1 MFGSPS
7 RDTMTAADAIRLL
20 GLEPHPAEGGFFR
33 ETYRADEDVDGSA
46 LPARYEGA
54 TRAFSTSIYYLLTPE
69 TLSALHR
76 LASDEVFHHYA
87 GDPVEQLHLYPD
99 GTTGRML
106 IGSDLEAGQ
115 RPQVVVPRGVWQGA
129 RLVAGGRWALMGC
142 TVAPGFD
149 FADYEHGERAALIA
163 GWPGEADMIAALTP

>member
-1 MFGSPS
+1 MSRSPS
-7 RDTMTAADAIRLL
+7 CDTMTAADAIRLL

-33 ETYRADEDVDGSA
+33 ETYRADEG
-46 LPARYEGA
+46 E
-54 TRAFSTSIYYLLTPE
+54 TRAISTAIYYLLTPE

-99 GTTGRML
+99 GTTARIV
-106 IGSDLEAGQ
+106 IGSDLAAGQ